1 MTDIKNP
8 LPFGAHAFVWTP
20 VWDEAGAA
28 RAIGG
33 AASLGLD
40 FVEIPLLRLDDFPI
54 EATKA
59 LLAEHSIGA
68 TTSLGLPKELHM
80 PFDRDG
86 AVRFL
91 GRALELTEALG
102 ADALSGALYGHL
114 GTLTREPPTREE
126 IETCANGLRE
136 VAKMAADRGLRIGIE
151 ALNRYETYLFNTAEQ
166 VDELLDAIDE
176 DNVFAHLDTYHMN
189 IEGKGYRTPIERL
202 GDRLGYIHLSESD
215 RGTPGTANVNW
226 DEVFPALAAIGYEGP
241 LVMES
246 FVAVNEDIIG
256 ATCIWRDIVGDPDT
270 MVGDG
275 LAFLQERARVH
286 GLLPAAA

>member
-114 GTLTREPPTREE
+114 GRSPASPRRARRSRLARTGCARSPRWPPT
-126 IETCANGLRE
+126 G
-136 VAKMAADRGLRIGIE
+136 G
-151 ALNRYETYLFNTAEQ
+151 
-166 VDELLDAIDE
+166 
-176 DNVFAHLDTYHMN
+176 FASAS
-189 IEGKGYRTPIERL
+189 RR
-202 GDRLGYIHLSESD
+202 
-215 RGTPGTANVNW
+215 
-226 DEVFPALAAIGYEGP
+226 
-241 LVMES
+241 
-246 FVAVNEDIIG
+246 
-256 ATCIWRDIVGDPDT
+256 
-270 MVGDG
+270 
-275 LAFLQERARVH
+275 
-286 GLLPAAA
+286 